1 MRPQIYHSN
10 KEIKMEQKNT
20 VDKSPVLDEVV
31 EADNDLKN
39 LLVQYVGEKLNPKD
53 NNITIEMVIE
63 VMADEFPELVMTLA
77 EENWIRGY
85 QQGLDDVHVGKS
97 LVEKENEKQKSCKL
111 CEDEK

>member
-1 MRPQIYHSN
+1 MNPQIYHSN
-10 KEIKMEQKNT
+10 KEINMEQKNT
-20 VDKSPVLDEVV
+20 TDKSPVLDEVV

-85 QQGLDDVHVGKS
+85 EQALTDVDVGKNIAE
-97 LVEKENEKQKSCKL
+97 EKNDK
-111 CEDEK
+111 